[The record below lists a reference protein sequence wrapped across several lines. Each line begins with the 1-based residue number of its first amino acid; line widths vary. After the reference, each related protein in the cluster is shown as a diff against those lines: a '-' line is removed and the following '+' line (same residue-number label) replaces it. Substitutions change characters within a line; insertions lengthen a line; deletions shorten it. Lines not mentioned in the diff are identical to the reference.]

1 MHILVIGAAGMVGRK
16 LTDRLVADGHVA
28 NRTIDTLTLVDVVEP
43 TAPSGFSG
51 QVKTITADLSAPGE
65 AETLASHR
73 PDLIYHL
80 AAIVSGEAEADF
92 DKGYRINLDGTRY
105 LFEAIRQEG
114 LKSPYRPRVVFTS
127 SIAVFGAPFPERIH
141 DEFFSTPLTSYGTQK
156 AIGELLLSD
165 YSRRDFFDGIGIRLP
180 TICIRPGKPN
190 KAASG
195 FFSGILREP
204 LAGHEAVLPVSENV
218 RHWFA
223 SPRAAVGFLIHA
235 ATIDTA
241 PLGARRNIS
250 LPGLSATVKE
260 EIEALRRVAWR
271 QGGETDPTRAGP
283 RHHPHRRR
291 VGTRLRHA
299 SRRVSGVPGRDEL
312 RRDRQSPCG
321 GRVGRRHRLNQ
332 QDARPDGPRRLGGS
346 RARRRTSTRSQRCR
360 AAPLNGGEPVVA
372 IVIVDRERNIVT
384 RAWRV
389 ACKGASRSFSFQATA
404 PRHGNSGSI
413 VNRR

>member
-16 LTDRLVADGHVA
+16 LTQRLVADGHVA
-28 NRTIDTLTLVDVVEP
+28 DRAIDALTLVDVVEP
-43 TAPSGFSG
+43 AAPTGFSG
-51 QVKTITADLSAPGE
+51 QVKTITADLSAPGA
-65 AETLASHR
+65 AETLAAHR

-127 SIAVFGAPFPERIH
+127 SIAVFGAPFPARIH

-165 YSRRDFFDGIGIRLP
+165 YSRRGFFDGIGIRLP
-180 TICIRPGKPN
+180 TICVRPGKPN

-204 LAGHEAVLPVSENV
+204 LAGHEAVLPVSEDV

-241 PLGARRNIS
+241 PLGGRRNIS

-260 EIEALRRVAWR
+260 EIEALRRV
-271 QGGETDPTRAGP
+271 GGDKAVKLIRHEPDPAIIRIVDGWAQDFDTHRAEALGFRAETSFDAIVRA
-283 RHHPHRRR
+283 H
-291 VGTRLRHA
+291 VE
-299 SRRVSGVPGRDEL
+299 DEL
-312 RRDRQSPCG
+312 G
-321 GRVGRRHRLNQ
+321 GVVG
-332 QDARPDGPRRLGGS
+332 
-346 RARRRTSTRSQRCR
+346 
-360 AAPLNGGEPVVA
+360 
-372 IVIVDRERNIVT
+372 
-384 RAWRV
+384 
-389 ACKGASRSFSFQATA
+389 
-404 PRHGNSGSI
+404 
-413 VNRR
+413 